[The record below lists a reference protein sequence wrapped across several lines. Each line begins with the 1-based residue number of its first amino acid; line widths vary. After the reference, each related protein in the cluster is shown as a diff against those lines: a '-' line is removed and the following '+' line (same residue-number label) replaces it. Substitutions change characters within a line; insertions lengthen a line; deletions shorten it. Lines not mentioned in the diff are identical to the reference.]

1 MKAFINGTFD
11 VFHHGHLTLINTA
24 RRLIG
29 PGGFL
34 LVSIDSDRRV
44 REKKGK
50 TRPVCGQDFR
60 RELLNSLKQVDF
72 VTVFDSDEELVKTIQ
87 YFKPDVMVKGSDYQD
102 QPILGR
108 EYCSNILFV
117 KRTNDSTTKIIK
129 NISSR

>member
-11 VFHHGHLTLINTA
+11 VFHQGHLALINTA
-24 RRLIG
+24 RHLIG

-34 LVSIDSDRRV
+34 LVAIDSDRRV

-50 TRPVCGQDFR
+50 TRPVFTQNFR
-60 RELLNSLKQVDF
+60 QELLDSLKQVDF
-72 VTVFDSDEELVKTIQ
+72 VKIFDSDEELVKTIQ
-87 YFKPDVMVKGSDYQD
+87 YFKPDVMVKGSDYQN

-108 EYCSNILFV
+108 EFCSNILFV

-129 NISSR
+129 TISNR